1 MASVV
6 YNSMLDDLVNGNIN
20 FKASGGDTYYLMLVT
35 DVYSVNKDTHTRRN
49 NITNEVANGNGYA
62 TGGKQVTVT
71 NAVDTALDQE
81 NLTFGTVTWPTATIT
96 ARGAVIYKL
105 AGGTLP
111 GTAANDPL
119 VAYIDFG
126 QNVSSTNA
134 NFAVSFSSPLRF
146 QN

>member
-6 YNSMLDDLVNGNIN
+6 YNSMLDDLVNAAIN
-20 FKASGGDTYYLMLVT
+20 FKASGGDVYYLMLVT
-35 DVYSVNKDTHTRRN
+35 DTYSVNKDTHTRRS
-49 NITNEVANGNGYA
+49 NITGEVANGNGYA
-62 TGGKQVTVT
+62 TGGKVVTVT
-71 NAVDTALDQE
+71 PTLDTATDRE

-96 ARGAVIYKL
+96 ARGAVIYRL
-105 AGGTLP
+105 TGGSLP
-111 GTAANDPL
+111 GTAASDPL

-134 NFAVSFSSPLRF
+134 NFAVSFSSPLTF